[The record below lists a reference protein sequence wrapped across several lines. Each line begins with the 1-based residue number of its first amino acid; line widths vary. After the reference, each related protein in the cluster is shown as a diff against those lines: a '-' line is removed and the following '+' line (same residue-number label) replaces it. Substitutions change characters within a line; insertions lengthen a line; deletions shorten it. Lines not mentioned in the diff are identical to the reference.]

1 MNEVEIQRQKEI
13 KEAEELLF
21 TGPQA
26 LGFAKGLFLGR
37 FVADW
42 AMPYPRIPAAQQ
54 AELDKS
60 LTEIRQLLDEHLDPV
75 AIDRNADIP
84 RHLIDGLARTGVLGM
99 TAPKEYGGRGFSQR
113 AYCKILEEIGARCAS
128 TSVFTN
134 AHHSIG
140 IRALLLF
147 GSREQKQ
154 RWLPPLVTGEQLAA
168 FALTEEQAGS
178 DAANVQTTATPSAD
192 GSHFILNGEKRYITN
207 ASIAHVLTVMARTPV
222 PGSDKTAITAFLV
235 TPDMPGFTMLEPRM
249 EKLGIRGTATG
260 RFAMRDMAVPK
271 ENILGPIGKG
281 LKVALTVLDF
291 GRTTFGACCTGG
303 ARTCLQLAVEHANRR
318 RQFKKTLGD
327 FDLVKKKIGRMA
339 ADLYAMEAMTAVT
352 ASLIDRGL
360 EDYMIET
367 AMLKVFTT
375 ERLWEAIN
383 DAFQIYGGSA
393 YFTDL
398 PLERMLRDARINQI
412 GEGSN
417 EVLISFIALVG
428 MRGPGMEFKEIY
440 DTMFNPSRGL
450 GKAWTAGMNRLGAAV
465 KIPSVP
471 VKSESLRSQASQ
483 LGRLIWRFNLSVNRA
498 LIKYREPVMDMQ
510 LVQERIAGAAME
522 MFASACV
529 ISRLDSDLQ
538 GVSQNGASA
547 PASRRAAQLF
557 LQQSFHRIRR
567 FLSELT
573 DNDDAELLA
582 TANSV
587 LGKEEQPGSNGR

>member
-303 ARTCLQLAVEHANRR
+303 ARTCLQLAVEHANKR

-471 VKSESLRSQASQ
+471 VKSESLRPQASQ